1 MLNKGESITVDAINF
16 GTATV
21 TAAVKKGA
29 ESSTNL
35 TATVS
40 GGAVTIAAKASAV
53 AGTDYTVTLTAGSD
67 TTVVNVT
74 VI

>member
-1 MLNKGESITVDAINF
+1 M
-16 GTATV
+16 

-29 ESSTNL
+29 SSNTDL

-40 GGAVTIAAKASAV
+40 GGAVTIAAKASAA